1 MQPENCLIMNNGYL
15 KLADM
20 GLCKYL
26 PGDNVTYTMCGT
38 PEFLAPEFIFKR
50 GYDRRVDW
58 WAYGCILFEMLS
70 ARNPFA
76 NENLKKMFEAV
87 TAIGTGEAKLQ
98 LDEQVERANPPLAS
112 FLRQLL
118 CGLDTRLGATHADEV
133 AQHAFFAQMG
143 FDWER
148 FDELQTIPPVK
159 PTKTLQ
165 ERYLERRGHPGQFY
179 FDVAPAYVGTDVQTD
194 AADSDFSFF

>member
-1 MQPENCLIMNNGYL
+1 
-15 KLADM
+15 M
-20 GLCKYL
+20 G
-26 PGDNVTYTMCGT
+26 
-38 PEFLAPEFIFKR
+38 
-50 GYDRRVDW
+50 
-58 WAYGCILFEMLS
+58 
-70 ARNPFA
+70 
-76 NENLKKMFEAV
+76 
-87 TAIGTGEAKLQ
+87 AK
-98 LDEQVERANPPLAS
+98 
-112 FLRQLL
+112 
-118 CGLDTRLGATHADEV
+118 HADEV